1 MTLELS
7 SAMLND
13 ASRVSTVRIFTVQ
26 SLVVHSVH
34 CVARIKLLVAHLY
47 ENERHTMIQVIFV
60 YAKSNTCYDVTAVCS
75 IRLHT
80 LTMLFDVANKDTSAA
95 LCAHIAVAK
104 QPHQS

>member
-1 MTLELS
+1 
-7 SAMLND
+7 MLND
-13 ASRVSTVRIFTVQ
+13 PSCASAKYRTDFHCTIT
-26 SLVVHSVH
+26 VVHSVH